1 MSDPGPWQP
10 PAPQQPVAPPP
21 PAAAPPL
28 PQQPPQ
34 YGERLPAWPPP
45 PGAPVPPGAPAAP
58 GPYGQPQFGQPQ
70 YGQQPY
76 APNPYGQQP
85 YPGAAPAGWTPPP
98 KPGLIPLRPLT
109 LGDIL
114 GGAFQVLRRNPRPT
128 FGFALLISLGANIL
142 VTLLIGGVTF
152 LLLWRTQSAT
162 GNDADTIIAGS
173 VLIGVLVVIATAM
186 LSAAITAL
194 VQGIVA
200 LEVVRGALGDRHTLG
215 GLWRAAKGRMGAFIG
230 WTLLVL
236 AAVLLILIILSL
248 IVVAVFLAAGEIA
261 GVVAIVILSLVTLL
275 GGIVLGYW
283 LSTKLAFVP
292 AAILVERR
300 SIRDAVARSWRLTRG
315 FFWRIL
321 GITLLVAVILGIV
334 SQVVTAPISFLG
346 GFAQVLVNPNG
357 DAEASVGFVI
367 VLMIVSLAL
376 STVVTAITLVAQ
388 SAVPALLYLDVRM
401 RSEGLDLEL
410 QRWVEDRAAGQPVP
424 ENPYLPADRHQPG
437 NHG

>member
-1 MSDPGPWQP
+1 M
-10 PAPQQPVAPPP
+10 
-21 PAAAPPL
+21 
-28 PQQPPQ
+28 
-34 YGERLPAWPPP
+34 
-45 PGAPVPPGAPAAP
+45 
-58 GPYGQPQFGQPQ
+58 
-70 YGQQPY
+70 
-76 APNPYGQQP
+76 
-85 YPGAAPAGWTPPP
+85 
-98 KPGLIPLRPLT
+98 
-109 LGDIL
+109 
-114 GGAFQVLRRNPRPT
+114 
-128 FGFALLISLGANIL
+128 
-142 VTLLIGGVTF
+142 
-152 LLLWRTQSAT
+152 
-162 GNDADTIIAGS
+162 
-173 VLIGVLVVIATAM
+173 
-186 LSAAITAL
+186 
-194 VQGIVA
+194 
-200 LEVVRGALGDRHTLG
+200 
-215 GLWRAAKGRMGAFIG
+215 
-230 WTLLVL
+230 
-236 AAVLLILIILSL
+236 
-248 IVVAVFLAAGEIA
+248 FLAAGEIA

-321 GITLLVAVILGIV
+321 GITMLVAVILGIV